1 MRLNALWALKHLA
14 LNLDNSAKKACLEE
28 LEPGWLVQLI
38 SDDTS
43 DEEGFG
49 NRARSERRSTDADG
63 DEGMDADTPYEEG
76 DDDTQRAWTWP
87 ALSHNPGLAVN
98 GSPRLQQAV
107 AKLTALRDTEL
118 NPARRARADSLA
130 IQEQGLGFI
139 RNLLMITDD
148 PSGQADMVDH
158 LFTEIGQDRLFS
170 ILTDKLKVRVVGAA
184 NRRTSARDALVL
196 YPQARIVENL
206 TYILVNMAA
215 GAPRHRQLVVAQTEL
230 LKLLGGHLSSK
241 DRGVRMALCQLLANL
256 AWVDC
261 ESDRAPSSQRTEQ
274 LKQLGFLNKL
284 ESMEAGDAD
293 FGVRE
298 RAKAA
303 VSQMKAPTL

>member
-1 MRLNALWALKHLA
+1 
-14 LNLDNSAKKACLEE
+14 
-28 LEPGWLVQLI
+28 
-38 SDDTS
+38 
-43 DEEGFG
+43 
-49 NRARSERRSTDADG
+49 
-63 DEGMDADTPYEEG
+63 MDADTPYEG
-76 DDDTQRAWTWP
+76 DDDAQRAWTWP
-87 ALSHNPGLAVN
+87 ALTHNPGLSVN
-98 GSPRLQQAV
+98 ASPRLQQAV
-107 AKLTALRDTEL
+107 AKVTALRDTEL

-139 RNLLMITDD
+139 RNLLMITD

-184 NRRTSARDALVL
+184 NRRASSRDALVL

-206 TYILVNMAA
+206 AYILVNMAA

-261 ESDRAPSSQRTEQ
+261 ESDRAPSSQRTAE
-274 LKQLGFLNKL
+274 LERLGFLAKL
-284 ESMEAGDAD
+284 EGMEAGDAD